1 MPDMLVRLYAL
12 PESRAGRLGPD
23 ISIRRAMA
31 PERRTVVCWVGEHF
45 GAGWAGEAE
54 AAFSSTPTRIHIALH
69 QGALVGFACHDVTA
83 LGFFGP
89 TGVDGT
95 MRGRGIGEALLIESL
110 IAMRAAGYAY
120 AIIGGAGPTE
130 FYTRTVGAVEIP
142 DSTPGIYADLLRP
155 DNGAE
160 PEPRE

>member
-12 PESRAGRLGPD
+12 PEIGASRLGSD

-31 PERRTVVCWVGEHF
+31 PERRIVVSWIEERF

-54 AAFSSTPTRIHIALH
+54 AAFSSTPTRIHIALY
-69 QGALVGFACHDVTA
+69 QGQLAGFACQDVTA

-89 TGVDGT
+89 TGVDEA

-110 IAMRAAGYAY
+110 RSMRAAGYAY
-120 AIIGGAGPTE
+120 AIIGGAGPVD
-130 FYTRTVGAVEIP
+130 FYARAVGAVEIP
-142 DSTPGIYADLLRP
+142 DSTPGIYAGMLLP
-155 DNGAE
+155 DRASGT
-160 PEPRE
+160 